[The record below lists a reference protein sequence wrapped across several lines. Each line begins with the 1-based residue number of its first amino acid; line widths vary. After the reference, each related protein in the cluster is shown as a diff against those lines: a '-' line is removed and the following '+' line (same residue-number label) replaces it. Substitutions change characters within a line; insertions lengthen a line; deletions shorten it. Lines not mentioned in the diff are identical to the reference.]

1 MMERK
6 VEMEKETYRGC
17 PFCGQAVMGE
27 GNPEEICTCD
37 DAVRYQKIIRTIDA
51 YCGTK
56 CPRLSK
62 EFRMCTENQIAGL
75 RGLAS
80 FICAEEYMS
89 ASVSLPDG
97 STVKIGS
104 KVSRAVNVKREE
116 KVE

>member
-1 MMERK
+1 MRERK
-6 VEMEKETYRGC
+6 VKMEKETYKGC

-27 GNPEEICTCD
+27 GNPEEICTCRR
-37 DAVRYQKIIRTIDA
+37 AVRFQKMARAIEN
-51 YCGTK
+51 YCGEK
-56 CPRLSK
+56 CGKFSR
-62 EFRMCTENQIAGL
+62 EFQPCTEEQIAGM

-97 STVKIGS
+97 SKVLLGS
-104 KVSRAVNVKREE
+104 KVARALNVKREE